1 MRSFN
6 HLIGPTTFVLCSLS
20 TAIATAQPADTS
32 RQQIRGLE
40 EIVVTA
46 RRSEESLQS
55 TPVAVAALSREALE
69 KAGVTQV
76 VDLVRATPT
85 LTVATAGPGGTG
97 NIYLAIRGQSKTE
110 ANSATD
116 AAVAIYVN
124 GVNYARMT
132 SGNFALFDLAQAEV
146 LRGPQGTLF
155 GRNTTGGALNLS
167 TVQPGGE
174 FGGTLKASVGNF
186 GSRLF
191 EGGVDLPLTDE
202 LALRIAGK
210 YETNDGAFDNAVT
223 GKSFK
228 ELDKGWG
235 TRATLNWEPSDLPI
249 RLSLVADKAEFKD
262 NGSPSALRAINKDL
276 APFGPG
282 TPTIGE
288 LYALNGLNVD
298 DFLYN
303 GRNFDKVYG
312 APQTGYSLLD
322 NPYNIGEQEG
332 LAATLDWD
340 IGDWSLKS
348 ITVWRSN
355 YSTNSQDLDA
365 NPLRLMG
372 FYSIYD
378 QEQFSQELQLSTTIG
393 ALDFIGGLFYFKED
407 GDEQSVSDTFGAFGF
422 IPTGLDLADYES
434 ESKAVFGQVNYNF
447 TPKLRGTL
455 GYRYTWDDRSIT
467 RRGQLGY
474 EINPNGSVAWAQGKQ
489 PFDESFSYPA
499 WIVGLDY
506 QVTDDMFLYTKVGRA
521 SMAGGF
527 NTRPTPP
534 GREAFDPEE
543 LTDFEVGM
551 KLDSFDG
558 RLRTNAA
565 LFAIETKGVQRI
577 VNAIVDDRI
586 TQYTQ
591 NAGDTRTYGF
601 EFETTALLWDGME
614 LSAGV
619 AYLDANYKNGTFID
633 NAGTLDDPIPY
644 DRSSEVVPNAPE
656 WTYNITA
663 SQSFDLELGTLSAQ
677 VGYAYVDDKAI
688 GAETAPPGATDAQNQ
703 DIAMAN
709 KYLTLKSYGLWN
721 SRVAMDFHNGVSVA
735 LWGHNLSN
743 EEYFAFAFN
752 AYSSLGFTTQSQGM
766 PRTYGLEV
774 KYDF

>member
-1 MRSFN
+1 
-6 HLIGPTTFVLCSLS
+6 
-20 TAIATAQPADTS
+20 
-32 RQQIRGLE
+32 
-40 EIVVTA
+40 VVTA

-55 TPVAVAALSREALE
+55 TPVAVAALSKEALE
-69 KAGVTQV
+69 KARVTQV

-85 LTVATAGPGGTG
+85 LTLSTAGPGGTG
-97 NIYLAIRGQSKTE
+97 AIFLAIRGQSKSE

-167 TVQPGGE
+167 TVQPGSE

-186 GSRLF
+186 GSRLV
-191 EGGVDLPLTDE
+191 ESGIDIPLTDE
-202 LALRIAGK
+202 LALRVAGK

-235 TRATLNWEPSDLPI
+235 ARATLNWEPSNLPI
-249 RLSLVADKAEFKD
+249 RLSLVADKAEFED
-262 NGSPSALRAINKDL
+262 NGSPSALRAINQDL

-282 TPTIGE
+282 TPTIGQ

-303 GRNFDKVYG
+303 GRNFDKAYG
-312 APQTGYSLLD
+312 DPQTGYSLVD
-322 NPYNIGEQEG
+322 DPYNIGEQEG
-332 LAATLDWD
+332 LAATLEWD

-348 ITVWRSN
+348 ITAWRSN
-355 YSTNSQDLDA
+355 YSTNSLDIDA
-365 NPLRLMG
+365 NPLRLLG
-372 FYSIYD
+372 FYSVYD

-393 ALDFIGGLFYFKED
+393 ALDFIGGLFYFEEE
-407 GDEQSVSDTFGAFGF
+407 GDERSISDSFGVFGF
-422 IPTGLDLADYES
+422 IPIGLTLSDFES

-474 EINPNGSVAWAQGKQ
+474 GLNPNGSVAWAEGRD

-521 SMAGGF
+521 SMAGGLIPA
-527 NTRPTPP
+527 RRLLA
-534 GREAFDPEE
+534 G
-543 LTDFEVGM
+543 
-551 KLDSFDG
+551 KLS
-558 RLRTNAA
+558 
-565 LFAIETKGVQRI
+565 
-577 VNAIVDDRI
+577 
-586 TQYTQ
+586 
-591 NAGDTRTYGF
+591 
-601 EFETTALLWDGME
+601 
-614 LSAGV
+614 
-619 AYLDANYKNGTFID
+619 
-633 NAGTLDDPIPY
+633 IP
-644 DRSSEVVPNAPE
+644 RS
-656 WTYNITA
+656 
-663 SQSFDLELGTLSAQ
+663 
-677 VGYAYVDDKAI
+677 
-688 GAETAPPGATDAQNQ
+688 
-703 DIAMAN
+703 
-709 KYLTLKSYGLWN
+709 
-721 SRVAMDFHNGVSVA
+721 
-735 LWGHNLSN
+735 
-743 EEYFAFAFN
+743 
-752 AYSSLGFTTQSQGM
+752 
-766 PRTYGLEV
+766 
-774 KYDF
+774 